1 MSNIDFTIESKD
13 LEVLFLHTKGA
24 YRNMSFEN
32 WKKESEKSYTSYF
45 ENKEI
50 FKYKKY
56 SYSQWVNRQIISLS
70 EY

>member
-13 LEVLFLHTKGA
+13 LEVLFLHTKVA
-24 YRNMSFEN
+24 HRNMSFEN
-32 WKKESEKSYTSYF
+32 WKKESEKSYTIYF
-45 ENKEI
+45 ENKER